1 MFSRTFEYKGYDGQP
16 HKDTYWFN
24 LSEDELYKLELG
36 NIGGVN
42 GMMLRLLREEKPGE
56 IVDMFEKIILTSVG
70 ERSADGRRF
79 MKKPRPGYPWGEVAE
94 DFRETPAYSQLFME
108 LVSSG
113 EKLAAFL
120 KGAIPAE
127 VAEALEKAE
136 KQQAAEKEAK
146 AKELEKAEAERLDA
160 VEQAIKAGQP
170 DLQVVKALEHIGA
183 QQVAGNQ
190 KVEVTCHENH

>member
-16 HKDTYWFN
+16 HKETWWFN
-24 LSEDELYKLELG
+24 LSEDELYKMELG
-36 NIGGVN
+36 TVGGMN
-42 GMMLRLLREEKPGE
+42 GMMNRLLREERPDQ
-56 IVDMFEKIILTSVG
+56 IVDMFERIILTAVG

-79 MKKPRPGYPWGEVAE
+79 LKKPRPGYPWGEVAE

-127 VAEALEKAE
+127 VAAQLDKV
-136 KQQAAEKEAK
+136 
-146 AKELEKAEAERLDA
+146 EAEQKKENDVVQLPVSQDVTPDA
-160 VEQAIKAGQP
+160 V
-170 DLQVVKALEHIGA
+170 H
-183 QQVAGNQ
+183 
-190 KVEVTCHENH
+190 